1 MTKAELEKENQALQE
16 QVALLRGRLDDI
28 TADEMEKALGREP
41 ADSLLLRTFKRMI
54 RERKDVAMM
63 QAADP
68 GNPNTAHA
76 NGGWF
81 YLDELEAGFVELYY
95 RARRKTLGLSAEG

>member
-1 MTKAELEKENQALQE
+1 MTKAELEKENRALAE
-16 QVALLRGRLDDI
+16 QVALLRLRLDDI
-28 TADEMEKALGREP
+28 TADEMERALGREAP
-41 ADSLLLRTFKRMI
+41 DSLILRTFKRMI

-68 GNPNTAHA
+68 GNPNTVHA

-81 YLDELEAGFVELYY
+81 YLDELEAVFVELYH
-95 RARRKTLGLSAEG
+95 RARRKTLGLPGEG